1 MKKIIIVILITLF
14 FASGC
19 SKKDVELIAIC
30 NTENRRVEVYN
41 NIDNKVTIE
50 LYGKNDKLIKMVV
63 TETYTSP
70 TYEEYKESNA
80 IDYNRQVYNSK
91 KNTNG
96 IQYEYIDDYTN
107 LISTYKVT
115 YIISKM
121 TYAEKDDMEY
131 QSMLDEYG
139 EMMPFKKIV
148 ELYENDDLKCETKV
162 MK

>member
-1 MKKIIIVILITLF
+1 MQ
-14 FASGC
+14 
-19 SKKDVELIAIC
+19 
-30 NTENRRVEVYN
+30 
-41 NIDNKVTIE
+41 
-50 LYGKNDKLIKMVV
+50 
-63 TETYTSP
+63 
-70 TYEEYKESNA
+70 EYKESIA

-96 IQYEYIDDYTN
+96 MQYEYIDDYTN